1 MFTGI
6 VKGFFPIGRVETFNE
21 LNRIT
26 VLLPP
31 ALLDGLE
38 TGASVA
44 VNGCCL
50 TVVAFDQNSATF
62 DVMKETLRVTN
73 LGELQQGDKVNI
85 ERAARFGDEIG
96 GHLLSGHIHDTV
108 VISDI
113 LHEENNVTVFFQFAT
128 QWQDYLLSK
137 GYVSLNGC
145 SLTIGEQVD
154 DGRFCVHLIPET
166 LRITSFGCAKVG
178 DRVNLEIDSQTQ
190 AIVTTVKNYLAQAAA
205 N

>member
-6 VKGFFPIGRVETFNE
+6 VKGFFPVGQVET
-21 LNRIT
+21 LDDLSRIT
-26 VLLPP
+26 VLLPS
-31 ALLDGLE
+31 ALLNGLE
-38 TGASVA
+38 IGASIA

-50 TVVAFDQNSATF
+50 TVVAFDQAGATF

-73 LGELQQGDKVNI
+73 LGGLKQGDKVNI

-113 LHEENNVTVFFQFAT
+113 LHEENNVTVYFQFAAR
-128 QWQDYLLSK
+128 WQDYLLSK

-145 SLTIGEQVD
+145 SLTIGETVNC
-154 DGRFCVHLIPET
+154 GCFCVHLIPET
-166 LRITSFGCAKVG
+166 LRITSFGSARIG

-190 AIVTTVKNYLAQAAA
+190 AIVTTVKSYLAKSS
-205 N
+205 

>member
-6 VKGFFPIGRVETFNE
+6 VKGFFPVGQVETFDD
-21 LNRIT
+21 LSRIT
-26 VLLPP
+26 VLLPS
-31 ALLDGLE
+31 ALLNGLE
-38 TGASVA
+38 IGASIA

-50 TVVAFDQNSATF
+50 TVVAFDQAGVTF

-113 LHEENNVTVFFQFAT
+113 LHEENNVTVYFQFAER
-128 QWQDYLLSK
+128 WQDYLLSK

-145 SLTIGEQVD
+145 SLTIGETVNH
-154 DGRFCVHLIPET
+154 GCFCVHLIPET
-166 LRITSFGCAKVG
+166 LRITSFGSARIG

-190 AIVTTVKNYLAQAAA
+190 AIVTTVKSYLAKSS
-205 N
+205 